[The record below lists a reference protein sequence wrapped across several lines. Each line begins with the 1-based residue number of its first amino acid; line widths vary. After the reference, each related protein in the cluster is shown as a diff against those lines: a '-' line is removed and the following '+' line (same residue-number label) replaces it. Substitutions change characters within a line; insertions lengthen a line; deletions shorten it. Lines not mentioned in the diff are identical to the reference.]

1 MITNLWMDLFQV
13 LLGTLSSVET
23 GLQKLHTP
31 RELFGNGIRL
41 LNTFSQVCY
50 LGQPKVTYCK
60 KEEFETIHML
70 LFTSYARV

>member
-23 GLQKLHTP
+23 GLQELHNP
-31 RELFGNGIRL
+31 KKLFGDGIRL

-50 LGQPKVTYCK
+50 LGQPNDTYLQ
-60 KEEFETIHML
+60 FVL
-70 LFTSYARV
+70 V

>member
-31 RELFGNGIRL
+31 RELFGSDIRL

-50 LGQPKVTYCK
+50 LGQPNDTYLQ
-60 KEEFETIHML
+60 IVQL
-70 LFTSYARV
+70 LSIELVK

>member
-23 GLQKLHTP
+23 GLQELHNP
-31 RELFGNGIRL
+31 KKLFGDGIRL

-50 LGQPKVTYCK
+50 LGQPNDTYIK
-60 KEEFETIHML
+60 MILKYYI
-70 LFTSYARV
+70 

>member
-23 GLQKLHTP
+23 GLQELHNP
-31 RELFGNGIRL
+31 KKLFGDGIRL

-50 LGQPKVTYCK
+50 LGQPNDTYEKLPFRICY
-60 KEEFETIHML
+60 EAIIIAT
-70 LFTSYARV
+70 